1 MKRIATPLIVAALLV
16 LLLAACSRHGVHMSK
31 HRKSRH
37 CDCPT
42 FGLSQPADTNTIAYN
57 AQ

>member
-1 MKRIATPLIVAALLV
+1 MKRIATPLIVAALLL

-42 FGLSQPADTNTIAYN
+42 FGYNQPTDSNAVAYN